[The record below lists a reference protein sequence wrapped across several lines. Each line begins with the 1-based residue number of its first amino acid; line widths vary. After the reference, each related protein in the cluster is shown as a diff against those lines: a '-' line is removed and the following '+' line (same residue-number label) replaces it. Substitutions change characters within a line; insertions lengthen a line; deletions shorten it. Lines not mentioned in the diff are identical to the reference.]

1 MHAWDRINICAN
13 AALTIFGDLLT
24 YIQPQI
30 WIDLDHRSIM
40 NGTCSS
46 LPVVVVVIFIYHKSL
61 FSGHTRTRSREI
73 GHHMD
78 VACNYCNTLLFVE
91 YCSDP
96 NSKYSTFIYF
106 ISSSKL
112 NLLNNFD
119 RIYRKMYQHIQYSK
133 SVALNSP
140 WTYLDGIFVIYL
152 NLYTLI
158 YFLKFRLKITKFV
171 LDQAKIKCNLFITRT
186 GYLQMEKRY
195 IRGDLFWSTND
206 MC

>member
-1 MHAWDRINICAN
+1 MHECCIDDFWR
-13 AALTIFGDLLT
+13 FT
-24 YIQPQI
+24 YIYPATN
-30 WIDLDHRSIM
+30 LDRSGSSFM

-46 LPVVVVVIFIYHKSL
+46 SLAVVVVVIFIHHKSL

-140 WTYLDGIFVIYL
+140 
-152 NLYTLI
+152 
-158 YFLKFRLKITKFV
+158 
-171 LDQAKIKCNLFITRT
+171 
-186 GYLQMEKRY
+186 
-195 IRGDLFWSTND
+195 
-206 MC
+206 